1 MPSLIKKAHGYK
13 APRYASVNFIVAE
26 LRIYSLISLFS
37 YHYNFLPQFKYGLRK
52 SLSNLANKIQL
63 ALRGVVAAPR
73 LLLGKTNL
81 ISSEM
86 VEGLLAQGTFLNV
99 RSAS

>member
-1 MPSLIKKAHGYK
+1 MPSLIKIAHGYK
-13 APRYASVNFIVAE
+13 APHYASVNFIVAE
-26 LRIYSLISLFS
+26 LRIYGSISLFFC
-37 YHYNFLPQFKYGLRK
+37 HYNFLPQFKSGLRK

-63 ALRGVVAAPR
+63 ASWGAVAAAR
-73 LLLGKTNL
+73 LPLGKIYL

-86 VEGLLAQGTFLNV
+86 VDGLLVPGTFLNA